1 MGYYDEVYLKR
12 INRDGTN
19 QQDRVKTRKEREF
32 DQLFLKKTEYLAYIH
47 AIDDEDVDDIACSLQ
62 PNRWNESHLIA
73 NMLVSTSTQEFH
85 SGDILSIRQKI
96 KNEEQDKLWL
106 ILFVENNITKGY
118 KLYKM
123 TCLDSWVNFT
133 DEYGTTLN
141 AIPVKFVNLSSNF
154 VQDTFVHSH
163 SQRGYREPQQI
174 RSFITKDFDFTKKGQ
189 KFEYKGK
196 RWEVMGFDNI
206 SIENVSYVTISEKLQ
221 KEEEPVSSKDIPV
234 GEDENFFL
242 IGT

>member
-1 MGYYDEVYLKR
+1 MGYFDEVYLKR
-12 INRDGTN
+12 INKDGDN

-47 AIDDEDVDDIACSLQ
+47 AINGEESQSIACSLQ

-73 NMLVSTSTQEFH
+73 NLLVSTSVQKFN
-85 SGDILSIRQKI
+85 SGDILSIKQKI
-96 KNEEQDKLWL
+96 KEEEQNKLWL
-106 ILFVENNITKGY
+106 ILFVEDNLTKGY

-123 TCLDSWVNFT
+123 SCLDSWVNFT

-141 AIPVKFVNLSSNF
+141 TIPVKFVNLSSNF
-154 VQDTFVHSH
+154 IQDTFIHSH

-174 RSFITKDFDFTKKGQ
+174 RSFITKDFDFIQKGQ
-189 KFEYKGK
+189 KFEYKNK
-196 RWEVMGFDNI
+196 RWEVMGIDNI

-221 KEEEPVSSKDIPV
+221 KEEEPISSKDIMV
-234 GEDENFFL
+234 GEEENFFL